1 MSRRF
6 RVAIPALL
14 VTILGGAETAEHPFL
29 GITSIV
35 RTETV
40 PRRLTMHVV
49 LIDLTAHGIRFKL
62 TPPGGS
68 LEAVRQT
75 TLSFLSQQHAQVAI
89 NAHFFMPFPSTDTA
103 ANLIGLAASDGSV
116 YSGFESPEQNYAL
129 VPFAP
134 AINIDRSNHASVV
147 HYDGHYSDGRHVL
160 EHVQLWTAVA
170 GSAQIVT
177 NGVKTVPSYR
187 DAQHP
192 DGTLQEGGT
201 RTSHF
206 SNSDSWY
213 ERLQARTAI
222 GLTQDEKT
230 LVLFTVDRAAG
241 SQGMRLSEVA
251 DVLID
256 DYKVYNALNLDGG
269 GSTTMVMENPATHK
283 GALFNT
289 SSDNANGR
297 SVGSNLAVFAE
308 PTPSPQ

>member
-1 MSRRF
+1 MRRRF
-6 RVAIPALL
+6 QLAILAFLSAVL
-14 VTILGGAETAEHPFL
+14 WGAQTVEHPFA

-35 RTETV
+35 RTETT
-40 PRRLTMHVV
+40 PRRLTMHIV

-62 TPPGGS
+62 TPSGGP
-68 LEAVRQT
+68 LETIRQT
-75 TLSFLSQQHAQVAI
+75 TLTFLNQQHAQVAI
-89 NAHFFMPFPSTDTA
+89 NAHFFMPFPSTDTK

-129 VPFAP
+129 VPFAA

-147 HYDGHYSDGRHVL
+147 HYDGHYSDSRHVL
-160 EHVQLWTAVA
+160 EQVQLWTTVA

-177 NGVKTVPSYR
+177 DGAKTIPSYR

-192 DGTLQEGGT
+192 DGLLQEGGT
-201 RTSHF
+201 KTVHF
-206 SNSDSWY
+206 SNADSWY
-213 ERLQARTAI
+213 DRLQARTAI
-222 GLTQDEKT
+222 GLTEDGKT
-230 LVLFTVDRAAG
+230 LVWFTVDRAAG
-241 SQGMRLSEVA
+241 SQGMKLGEVA
-251 DVLID
+251 DMLIG

-269 GSTTMVMENPATHK
+269 GSTTMAMENPSTHK

-308 PTPSPQ
+308 AVPAPQ